1 MRNTNTFA
9 YDTDVVMDDGTTSI
23 RTTVTNSGDAVE
35 RYLREVCDEHG
46 QRLLVGLD
54 TEWRAIR
61 SGAHRMAVL
70 QLCVG
75 RRCLVFQ
82 ISRADYVPAA
92 LGRFLADPGHVFAA
106 VGVDN
111 DVERLCD
118 DCGLFVA
125 NAVDLAPAA
134 AEVLRRPELRR
145 AGLKTLAREVMGA
158 HVDKDKG
165 VTRSEWGRTLSA
177 VQVRYA
183 CIDAFVSYEV
193 GRLLR
198 EQAGMGDVGATGATM
213 APFVGFELP

>member
-1 MRNTNTFA
+1 
-9 YDTDVVMDDGTTSI
+9 MDDGTTPI
-23 RTTVTNSGDAVE
+23 RTTVTNSGDAVK
-35 RYLREVCDEHG
+35 RYLRDVCDKHG

-54 TEWRAIR
+54 TEWRVIR

-82 ISRADYVPAA
+82 IARADYVPAA
-92 LGRFLADPGHVFAA
+92 LRGFLADPGHIFAA

-111 DVERLCD
+111 DVDRLCD
-118 DCGLFVA
+118 DFGLVVA

-134 AEVLRRPELRR
+134 AEVLGRPELRR
-145 AGLKTLAREVMGA
+145 SGLQTLAREVMGV
-158 HVDKDKG
+158 HVDKDKD
-165 VTRSEWGRTLSA
+165 VTRSEWGRPLST

-183 CIDAFVSYEV
+183 CIDAFVSFEV

-198 EQAGMGDVGATGATM
+198 EQAGAGDGVPTVATM
-213 APFVGFELP
+213 APYVCGVRAAVSSRDEFFARPV

>member
-1 MRNTNTFA
+1 MRNTYA
-9 YDTDVVMDDGTTSI
+9 YDTDVVMDDGTSI
-23 RTTVTNSGDAVE
+23 RTTVTNSGDAVK
-35 RYLREVCDEHG
+35 RYLREVRKPG

-54 TEWRAIR
+54 TEWRVTR

-82 ISRADYVPAA
+82 IVRADYVPAV
-92 LGRFLADPGHVFAA
+92 LRRFLANPDHVFAA
-106 VGVDN
+106 VGVHS
-111 DVERLCD
+111 DVDRLFD
-118 DCGLFVA
+118 DCGLVVA
-125 NAVDLAPAA
+125 NAVDLPPAA
-134 AEVLRRPELRR
+134 AEVLGRPELRR
-145 AGLKTLAREVMGA
+145 AGLKTLAREVMGV
-158 HVDKDKG
+158 HVDKDKD
-165 VTRSEWGRTLSA
+165 VTRSEWGRPLST

-198 EQAGMGDVGATGATM
+198 ERAGAGDAVATGATM